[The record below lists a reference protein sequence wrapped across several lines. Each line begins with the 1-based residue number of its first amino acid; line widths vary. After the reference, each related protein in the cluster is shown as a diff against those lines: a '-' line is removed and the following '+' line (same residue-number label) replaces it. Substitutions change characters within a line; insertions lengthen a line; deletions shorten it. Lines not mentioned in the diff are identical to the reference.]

1 MSWEGAS
8 PPTQQSLDPKMD
20 RTSGPNLERKEGL
33 RGGMNLT
40 RGLQKTSSG
49 AESKTGL
56 GASYKDMPF
65 LEHLLHAT
73 YFTSFKSPS
82 NPRRWV

>member
-8 PPTQQSLDPKMD
+8 PPTQQSLDPEMD
-20 RTSGPNLERKEGL
+20 RISGPTRERKEGL
-33 RGGMNLT
+33 RAGMNLT
-40 RGLQKTSSG
+40 RGLQKSSSG
-49 AESKTGL
+49 AGSKTGL

-73 YFTSFKSPS
+73 YLTSFKSPS
-82 NPRRWV
+82 NPGKWV